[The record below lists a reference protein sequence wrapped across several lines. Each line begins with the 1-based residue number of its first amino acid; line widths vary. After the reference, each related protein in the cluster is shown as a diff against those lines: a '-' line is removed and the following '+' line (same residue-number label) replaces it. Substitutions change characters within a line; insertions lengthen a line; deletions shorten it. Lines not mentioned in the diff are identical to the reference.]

1 MRREAGA
8 QRPDAPG
15 GQPVFLLSSQQLR
28 CPGSKSHV
36 TGPPSASFSH
46 LGSRQDTGSSS
57 LALAGCLKNSTR
69 EPHAVCSVFIVL
81 AVTLGSSSPTLCS
94 SVHYPAPGRAL
105 GYPRRDPLSL
115 PTAEREDGGL
125 LSEGT
130 WIPCHRSLFKVASG
144 HAYTTWSLAK
154 TPASSRHV
162 PPRLGP

>member
-8 QRPDAPG
+8 QCPDAPG
-15 GQPVFLLSSQQLR
+15 AHPVFPLSSQQLR

-81 AVTLGSSSPTLCS
+81 AVTLGSSSPTLSS

-115 PTAEREDGGL
+115 PTAEKTVAFFL
-125 LSEGT
+125 
-130 WIPCHRSLFKVASG
+130 KVLG
-144 HAYTTWSLAK
+144 SLATGPCSRWPVVMHTLLGLWQK
-154 TPASSRHV
+154 PLPA
-162 PPRLGP
+162 PGMCPQG